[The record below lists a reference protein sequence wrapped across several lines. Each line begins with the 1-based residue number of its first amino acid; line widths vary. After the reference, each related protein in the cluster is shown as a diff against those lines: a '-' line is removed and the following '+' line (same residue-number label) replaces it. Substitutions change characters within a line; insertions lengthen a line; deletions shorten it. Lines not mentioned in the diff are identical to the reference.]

1 MSTRTTSQRS
11 PTIPSADERPDVRLR
26 QPSLRKNFAW
36 TLTGN
41 GTYVAC
47 QAGWLIVFAKLG
59 SPAML
64 GQFAIGLAVCAPIVM
79 FTRLQIRDIQATDAR
94 DEYRFGDYLWLRLTS
109 TVIGIVV
116 IAAIALLAGYNRGD
130 ALALLAIA
138 FFRGV
143 ESVSDVIYG
152 LLQKWERFDLVSRSL
167 MIKGPASLVA
177 LGVMLYFTKSVALGA
192 VGIMVS
198 WFALMLFY
206 DAPNARRLMHAQ
218 GITEDLRPGSI
229 WSSGRMPII
238 RKLVWLALPLGIVA
252 LLDSLNQNTPR
263 YAIQHYLGDA
273 SLGYYAAMASAVV
286 AGNMVVSALA
296 NSAQPRLSRSYIY
309 DLPAFMR
316 LAWKLVQFGVVLGG
330 GAVIVALLFGR
341 PLLAFFYTPEFARN
355 ADVFVWIMVAAGL
368 GYIARFLVYTMTA
381 ARYLKAQ
388 APLYASA
395 LAAISVLSW
404 WLVPIHGLLGAAWAI
419 CVGMTVLVL
428 GALAVNIH
436 AVRTRSAA
444 VAAEQLQ
451 PSLPTDWA

>member
-1 MSTRTTSQRS
+1 
-11 PTIPSADERPDVRLR
+11 
-26 QPSLRKNFAW
+26 
-36 TLTGN
+36 
-41 GTYVAC
+41 
-47 QAGWLIVFAKLG
+47 
-59 SPAML
+59 
-64 GQFAIGLAVCAPIVM
+64 
-79 FTRLQIRDIQATDAR
+79 
-94 DEYRFGDYLWLRLTS
+94 
-109 TVIGIVV
+109 
-116 IAAIALLAGYNRGD
+116 
-130 ALALLAIA
+130 
-138 FFRGV
+138 
-143 ESVSDVIYG
+143 
-152 LLQKWERFDLVSRSL
+152 
-167 MIKGPASLVA
+167 
-177 LGVMLYFTKSVALGA
+177 
-192 VGIMVS
+192 
-198 WFALMLFY
+198 
-206 DAPNARRLMHAQ
+206 
-218 GITEDLRPGSI
+218 
-229 WSSGRMPII
+229 
-238 RKLVWLALPLGIVA
+238 
-252 LLDSLNQNTPR
+252 
-263 YAIQHYLGDA
+263 
-273 SLGYYAAMASAVV
+273 
-286 AGNMVVSALA
+286 
-296 NSAQPRLSRSYIY
+296 
-309 DLPAFMR
+309 MR

>member
-1 MSTRTTSQRS
+1 MSAKTTSKRS
-11 PTIPSADERPDVRLR
+11 ATIPPAAQRPDVRLR
-26 QPSLRKNFAW
+26 PPSLRKNFAW

-116 IAAIALLAGYNRGD
+116 IAAIAVLAGYNRGD